1 MNASL
6 STDAKD
12 ALAREM
18 PGADHC
24 RLALL
29 GALVTYGEVRGR
41 FHTQRNAVARLFWSL
56 LPDRKSFVIESQPVK
71 RLRGGVD
78 YSIRIPKEFL
88 GTAHKP
94 RRRCDRIME
103 ARAAFLAVGSLA
115 AESAGYH
122 LEFTPHDAALAAR
135 LEALLAGLGY
145 PPKRTKRKAREVLY
159 YKHSDTIVEL
169 LTLLGAHRTVLALED
184 IRAMRETKNRIH
196 RLVNTEAANLDRS
209 AGAAASQRRLVL
221 EISREHGL
229 KSLSPALREVAEL
242 RLKYP
247 EAALAELGAR
257 CEPPVSKPTV
267 QSRFSALARHLGRLR
282 GEGSGT

>member
-18 PGADHC
+18 PSLDHC
-24 RLALL
+24 RSTLL
-29 GALVTYGEVRGR
+29 EALVTYGAVKGR

-56 LPDRKSFVIESQPVK
+56 LPDRKAFVIESQPVK

-78 YSIRIPKEFL
+78 YSIRIPAEL
-88 GTAHKP
+88 LAPMRKP
-94 RRRCDRIME
+94 SRRCDRIME
-103 ARAAFLAVGSLA
+103 ARAAFLAIGSLA
-115 AESAGYH
+115 AESSGYH
-122 LEFTPHDAALAAR
+122 LELTPHDLALATR
-135 LEALLAGLGY
+135 LASLLRALGY
-145 PPKRTKRKAREVLY
+145 PPKRMKRKTRDVLY

-209 AGAAASQRRLVL
+209 AGAAAIQRQLVL

-229 KSLSPALREVAEL
+229 KALSPALREIAEL

-257 CEPPVSKPTV
+257 CEPPISKPTV

-282 GEGSGT
+282 GEAPAE

>member
-12 ALAREM
+12 ALAREI
-18 PGADHC
+18 PTAAHC
-24 RLALL
+24 RAALL
-29 GALVTYGEVRGR
+29 GALVTYGAVKGR

-56 LPDRKSFVIESQPVK
+56 LPDRKAYVIESQPVK

-78 YSIRIPKEFL
+78 YSIRIPEEL
-88 GTAHKP
+88 LAPMHKP
-94 RRRCDRIME
+94 TRRCDRIME

-115 AESAGYH
+115 AESSGYH
-122 LEFTPHDAALAAR
+122 LELTPHDAALATR
-135 LEALLAGLGY
+135 LASLLGALGY
-145 PPKRTKRKAREVLY
+145 RPKRMKRKTRDVLY
-159 YKHSDTIVEL
+159 YKHSDTIVEF
-169 LTLLGAHRTVLALED
+169 LTLVGAHRTVLALED

-209 AGAAASQRRLVL
+209 AGAAASQRRLIL

-229 KSLSPALREVAEL
+229 KALSPALREIAEL

-257 CEPPVSKPTV
+257 CEPPISKPTV

-282 GEGSGT
+282 GEGEGD

>member
-18 PGADHC
+18 PSAEHC
-24 RLALL
+24 RRALL
-29 GALVTYGEVRGR
+29 EGLVTYGAVKGR

-56 LPDRKSFVIESQPVK
+56 LPERKAYIIESQPVK

-78 YSIRIPKEFL
+78 YSIRIPEDL
-88 GTAHKP
+88 LAPMHKP
-94 RRRCDRIME
+94 THRCDRIME

-115 AESAGYH
+115 AESSGYH
-122 LEFTPHDAALAAR
+122 LELTPHDTRLAAR
-135 LEALLAGLGY
+135 LASLLSALGY
-145 PPKRTKRKAREVLY
+145 RPKRMKRKTRDVLY
-159 YKHSDTIVEL
+159 YKHSDTIVDL
-169 LTLLGAHRTVLALED
+169 LTLIGAHRTVLALED

-209 AGAAASQRRLVL
+209 AGAAASQRKLVL
-221 EISREHGL
+221 ELVREFGL
-229 KSLSPALREVAEL
+229 ASLSPGLREIAEL

-257 CEPPVSKPTV
+257 CEPPISKPTV

-282 GEGSGT
+282 GEGAAD

>member
-12 ALAREM
+12 ALAREI
-18 PGADHC
+18 PSAAHC
-24 RLALL
+24 RTALL
-29 GALVTYGEVRGR
+29 EALVTYGAVRGR

-56 LPDRKSFVIESQPVK
+56 LPDRKAYVIESQPVK

-78 YSIRIPKEFL
+78 YSIRIPEEL
-88 GTAHKP
+88 LVPMHKP
-94 RRRCDRIME
+94 ARRCDRIME

-115 AESAGYH
+115 AESSGYH
-122 LEFTPHDAALAAR
+122 LELTPHDSTLATR
-135 LEALLAGLGY
+135 LSSLLGALGY
-145 PPKRTKRKAREVLY
+145 RPKRMKRKTRDVLY
-159 YKHSDTIVEL
+159 YKHSDTIVEF
-169 LTLLGAHRTVLALED
+169 LTLVGAYRTVLALED

-209 AGAAASQRRLVL
+209 AGAAASQRRLIL

-229 KSLSPALREVAEL
+229 KALSPALREIAEL

-257 CEPPVSKPTV
+257 CEPPISKPTV

-282 GEGSGT
+282 GEGEGD